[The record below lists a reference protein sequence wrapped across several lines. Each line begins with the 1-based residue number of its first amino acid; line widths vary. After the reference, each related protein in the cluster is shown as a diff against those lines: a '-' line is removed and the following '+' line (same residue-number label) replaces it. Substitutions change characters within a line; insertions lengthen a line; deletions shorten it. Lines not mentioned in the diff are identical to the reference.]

1 MLNDGNPRCKK
12 DRVYRSRSIA
22 GIVDIQRINSNQG
35 SALVSEVLCS
45 SLSQERMPLKVLV
58 RAPVAIPTSVDQ
70 HGATRDVDCRKVRP
84 IDGATLDTGCAH
96 NDPGDMRH
104 VRQWCRGQICPTW
117 IAVVWRIDVCA
128 GIGDHIDATDLELRA
143 RGVVRS

>member
-12 DRVYRSRSIA
+12 DRVYRSHSIA

-58 RAPVAIPTSVDQ
+58 RAPVAIPNQ
-70 HGATRDVDCRKVRP
+70 C
-84 IDGATLDTGCAH
+84 
-96 NDPGDMRH
+96 
-104 VRQWCRGQICPTW
+104 
-117 IAVVWRIDVCA
+117 
-128 GIGDHIDATDLELRA
+128 
-143 RGVVRS
+143 